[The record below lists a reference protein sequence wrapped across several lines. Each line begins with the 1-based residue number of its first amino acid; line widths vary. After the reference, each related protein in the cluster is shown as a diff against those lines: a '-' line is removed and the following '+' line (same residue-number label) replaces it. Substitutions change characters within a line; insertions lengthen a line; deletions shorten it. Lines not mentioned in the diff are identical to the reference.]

1 MFQNQVRASI
11 YGAPAPVDRRPA
23 IRLAF
28 VGMMVRFICI
38 TAATLA
44 LLVSLVACG
53 GGGSSSS
60 STPTG
65 GGPTGNGT
73 DGVADALLVIGSP
86 QDANAVLADAVAL
99 GKVKTYLLTSLSM
112 DPAAFDGVTFAGDD
126 FVWGVQLLGPS
137 EAVAA
142 KFNVAYSELYGE
154 APLGA
159 PVWQAYDAVYTVA
172 LAAVAANSGDGAAI
186 RDNLTYVAN
195 SPGDIANYGSE
206 SFASAVDVLA
216 AEGGDVNY
224 IGASGQVDIDTGG
237 EMSKGTAQT
246 WKVLNGQIAP
256 IETRDVDLAAESGD
270 EVPIGELKRAETP
283 PTEPLVIGVIV
294 TDDEIGAAVN
304 NAVQLAIDEINGA
317 GGVFGLDVVL
327 TVKTIA
333 DASGAGAAAS
343 ALIDAGAGA
352 IVGPV
357 ATDSVGPT
365 LDAAKGASVP
375 LLALSSAPELSAL
388 DGGGF
393 LFRLTPSLALQMPV
407 LANLAL
413 EGEATS
419 VCVVFANGSAGE
431 TLAAAFKKAMDFKQA
446 TVRASE
452 VFDPASGDYAALLE
466 SCIGS

>member
-1 MFQNQVRASI
+1 M
-11 YGAPAPVDRRPA
+11 
-23 IRLAF
+23 
-28 VGMMVRFICI
+28 MTMVRCICV
-38 TAATLA
+38 AAAAVAVSVLLA
-44 LLVSLVACG
+44 AC
-53 GGGSSSS
+53 GGGSSSN
-60 STPTG
+60 TPTG
-65 GGPTGNGT
+65 GGPTGSGT

-86 QDANAVLADAVAL
+86 EEANAVLADAIAL

-126 FVWGVQLLGPS
+126 LVWGVQLLPPS
-137 EAVAA
+137 ESTAA
-142 KFNVAYSELYGE
+142 KFKVAYSDLYGE

-172 LAAVAANSGDGAAI
+172 LAAIAANSGDGAAI
-186 RDNLTYVAN
+186 KDNLTYVAN
-195 SPGDIANYGSE
+195 SPGEIANYGGE
-206 SFASAVDVLA
+206 SFASAGEVLGTV
-216 AEGGDVNY
+216 GGDVNY
-224 IGASGQVDIDTGG
+224 IGASGQVDIDVSG

-246 WKVLNGQIAP
+246 WKVINGQIAP

-294 TDDEIGAAVN
+294 TDDEIGAAIN
-304 NAVQLAIDEINGA
+304 NAAQLAADEINGA

-327 TVKTIA
+327 VAETIA
-333 DASGAGAAAS
+333 DASGAGAAVS
-343 ALIDAGAGA
+343 ALISDSGAGA

-357 ATDSVGPT
+357 DADAIVPA

-413 EGEATS
+413 ESEATS
-419 VCVVFANGSAGE
+419 VCVVYANSTAGE

-452 VFDPASGDYAALLE
+452 AFDPASGDYTALLE

>member
-1 MFQNQVRASI
+1 M
-11 YGAPAPVDRRPA
+11 
-23 IRLAF
+23 
-28 VGMMVRFICI
+28 MTMVRCICV
-38 TAATLA
+38 AAAAVAVSVLLA
-44 LLVSLVACG
+44 AC
-53 GGGSSSS
+53 GGGSSSN
-60 STPTG
+60 TPTG
-65 GGPTGNGT
+65 GGPTGSGT

-86 QDANAVLADAVAL
+86 EEANAVLADAIAL

-126 FVWGVQLLGPS
+126 LVWGVQLLPPS
-137 EAVAA
+137 ESTAA
-142 KFNVAYSELYGE
+142 KFKVAYSDLYGE

-172 LAAVAANSGDGAAI
+172 LAAIAANSGDGAAI
-186 RDNLTYVAN
+186 KDNLTYVAN
-195 SPGDIANYGSE
+195 SPGEIANYGGE
-206 SFASAVDVLA
+206 SFASAGEVLGTV
-216 AEGGDVNY
+216 GGDVNY
-224 IGASGQVDIDTGG
+224 IGASGQVDIDVSG

-246 WKVLNGQIAP
+246 WKVINGQIAP

-294 TDDEIGAAVN
+294 TDDEIGAAIN
-304 NAVQLAIDEINGA
+304 NAAQLAADEINGA

-327 TVKTIA
+327 VAETIA
-333 DASGAGAAAS
+333 DASGAGAAVS
-343 ALIDAGAGA
+343 ALISDSGAGA

-357 ATDSVGPT
+357 DADAAGPA

-413 EGEATS
+413 ESEAAR
-419 VCVVFANGSAGE
+419 VCVVYASGTAGE

-446 TVRASE
+446 TIRVSE
-452 VFDPASGDYAALLE
+452 AFDPASDDYTALLE